1 VSFSTKEA
9 LRHVDPDG
17 FATLELLSGRVPRV
31 VKGETVLPLSRDVMT
46 DDEVLSFC
54 REAGAGEI
62 VDRVGIRP
70 ESWTFQGPRG
80 PCIGTVVTKGR
91 EVLATFRA
99 KKRAEVQ
106 GHAPPDRTAS
116 RMDPRAEVRTK
127 PPTARRDSRSTK
139 TATTPP
145 TARTKSAHS
154 LRPASTT
161 KAQAMAAASAAAAG
175 RRKSS
180 TPPRDQL
187 RHHEPDHRKPDQE
200 LRHRE
205 PQQPAPRA
213 EPPAPPLVP
222 APAPTPLVPAPPPA
236 PIIPAPPPTPRV
248 QEPPQ
253 LGGRVELAPKN
264 TTPSRAAHPAL
275 GRLLREARS
284 RGASDLHVSTNTRP
298 EARLPNGL
306 AALAEPTSASAMSA
320 ILEDLLTPAL
330 EQELERDGGASFA
343 VTLDGLR
350 LRVNASTTLG
360 GSKLALRLLDPA
372 PRPLAELGLP
382 SEIEQ
387 AVHHH
392 QGLVLLTGPSG
403 QGKTTTLA
411 ALVDHVNA
419 TRACHI
425 IAVEDPVEIPIVSK
439 RSMVSQRE
447 VHTSTRSFE
456 RALKGALR
464 QDPDVIVVGELRD
477 MKTVQMALSA
487 SETGHLVLGTMNT
500 PSTAATIDRLIDFFP
515 PGDQPQV
522 RATLAAALRLIVNQR
537 LLPHVDGSSRV
548 PACELLPGS
557 LALSNLIRD
566 DKLYQLSSLMQ
577 RGRGAGILRL
587 AESVQEL
594 VAAGTVHRA
603 HVEHL
608 LPPER
613 EPAREAAPARAPDAS
628 SPDGEPREPDETG
641 SQSEGLGGLLTRAG
655 AIFRRG
661 GS

>member
-1 VSFSTKEA
+1 MPPLADRE
-9 LRHVDPDG
+9 
-17 FATLELLSGRVPRV
+17 RVANP
-31 VKGETVLPLSRDVMT
+31 
-46 DDEVLSFC
+46 
-54 REAGAGEI
+54 
-62 VDRVGIRP
+62 
-70 ESWTFQGPRG
+70 
-80 PCIGTVVTKGR
+80 
-91 EVLATFRA
+91 
-99 KKRAEVQ
+99 
-106 GHAPPDRTAS
+106 AP
-116 RMDPRAEVRTK
+116 K
-127 PPTARRDSRSTK
+127 DS
-139 TATTPP
+139 
-145 TARTKSAHS
+145 
-154 LRPASTT
+154 
-161 KAQAMAAASAAAAG
+161 AG
-175 RRKSS
+175 R
-180 TPPRDQL
+180 T
-187 RHHEPDHRKPDQE
+187 
-200 LRHRE
+200 
-205 PQQPAPRA
+205 
-213 EPPAPPLVP
+213 
-222 APAPTPLVPAPPPA
+222 
-236 PIIPAPPPTPRV
+236 
-248 QEPPQ
+248 
-253 LGGRVELAPKN
+253 GR
-264 TTPSRAAHPAL
+264 TAHPAL

-284 RGASDLHVSTNTRP
+284 RGASDLHVSTSTHP

-306 AALAEPTSASAMSA
+306 VALGEATSAPAMSA
-320 ILEDLLTPAL
+320 ILEDLLSPTLA
-330 EQELERDGGASFA
+330 QELERDGGASFA

-350 LRVNASTTLG
+350 LRVNASATLG
-360 GSKLALRLLDPA
+360 GSKLAIRLLDAA

-382 SEIEQ
+382 HEIEQ

-425 IAVEDPVEIPIVSK
+425 IAVEDPVEIPITSK

-447 VHTSTRSFE
+447 VHTSTKSFE

-522 RATLAAALRLIVNQR
+522 RATLAAALRLVVNQR
-537 LLPHVDGSSRV
+537 LLPHVDGRSRV

-587 AESVQEL
+587 VESVQEL
-594 VAAGTVHRA
+594 VAAGTVRRED
-603 HVEHL
+603 VEHL
-608 LPPER
+608 LPRER
-613 EPAREAAPARAPDAS
+613 EEPVAPGRAAEAPTPETAARPQE
-628 SPDGEPREPDETG
+628 PDGPAA
-641 SQSEGLGGLLTRAG
+641 EGLGGLLGRAG